1 MNDEVIASENVIK
14 SFAGRRVLDSLDFV
28 VPKGQIVGL
37 LGPNGSGKTTTVRLL
52 NGVLAPDSGRIKVA
66 GYDPQTRGDEI
77 RKRSGVLTE
86 SAGLYRNLSGSE
98 NLNFFAALYDV
109 PQPNER
115 INKLLN
121 DFGLDSAKDRKVGT
135 YSTGMKKRLGIA
147 KALLHSPEILFLDE
161 PTTGLDPEGT
171 RDLLEYIARLN
182 REHGVTI
189 LLCTHLLQ
197 QVQDLCHRFIF
208 LSNGRVL
215 EQGGLAEIEAK
226 YLVEI
231 RLNVETDLVVS
242 EDTFAGYP
250 ISERKPGHLVFR
262 LPGKTAIPRLLQEIL
277 KQAAVYSAEVTG
289 RDLETLYFTIRGESH

>member
-1 MNDEVIASENVIK
+1 MNDAVIAVEDVTK
-14 SFAGRRVLDSLDFV
+14 SFAGRRVLDGLGFT
-28 VPKGQIVGL
+28 VPRGEIVGL

-52 NGVLAPDSGRIKVA
+52 NGVIAPDSGRIKVA
-66 GYDPQTRGDEI
+66 GYDPQNQGDEI

-86 SAGLYRNLSGSE
+86 SAGLYRNLSGLE
-98 NLNFFAALYDV
+98 NLNFFAGLYRV
-109 PQPNER
+109 PQPKER

-135 YSTGMKKRLGIA
+135 YSTGMRKRLGIA
-147 KALLHSPEILFLDE
+147 KTLLHSPEILFLDE

-182 REHGVTI
+182 REQGVTI

-208 LSNGRVL
+208 LGNGRVL
-215 EQGGLAEIEAK
+215 EQGSLAEIEAK

-242 EDTFAGYP
+242 GDTFAGYP
-250 ISERKPGHLVFR
+250 ICERKPGHLIFR
-262 LPGKTAIPRLLQEIL
+262 LPGKAAIPRLLQEIL
-277 KQAAVYSAEVTG
+277 NQAAVYSAEVTG
-289 RDLETLYFTIRGESH
+289 RDLETLYFTIRGESQ